1 MHFLYC
7 PVDCSCMLSVSPMP
21 FPDITIIVQYTQI
34 HRPVVYVM
42 CNLTI
47 VRVETTHRDEGS
59 SIFKLFL
66 EHIPVECMIGV
77 LKFSKLHCASMCVR

>member
-7 PVDCSCMLSVSPMP
+7 SVDCSCMLSVSPMP
-21 FPDITIIVQYTQI
+21 FLDINIVVQYTQI

-47 VRVETTHRDEGS
+47 VRVETTYRDEGS

-66 EHIPVECMIGV
+66 ERMPVECMIGV
-77 LKFSKLHCASMCVR
+77 

>member
-21 FPDITIIVQYTQI
+21 FLDINIVVQYTQI

-47 VRVETTHRDEGS
+47 VRVETTYRDEGS

-66 EHIPVECMIGV
+66 ERMPVECMIGV
-77 LKFSKLHCASMCVR
+77 

>member
-7 PVDCSCMLSVSPMP
+7 LVDCSCMLSVSPMP
-21 FPDITIIVQYTQI
+21 FLDINIVVQYTQI

-47 VRVETTHRDEGS
+47 VRVETTYRDEGS
-59 SIFKLFL
+59 SMFKLFL
-66 EHIPVECMIGV
+66 ERMPVECMIGV
-77 LKFSKLHCASMCVR
+77 

>member
-7 PVDCSCMLSVSPMP
+7 LVDCSCMLSVSSMP
-21 FPDITIIVQYTQI
+21 FLDINIVVQYTQI

-47 VRVETTHRDEGS
+47 VRVETTYRDEGS
-59 SIFKLFL
+59 SMFKLFL
-66 EHIPVECMIGV
+66 ERMPVECMIGV
-77 LKFSKLHCASMCVR
+77 

>member
-7 PVDCSCMLSVSPMP
+7 LVDCSCMLSVSPMP
-21 FPDITIIVQYTQI
+21 FLDINIVVQYTQI

-47 VRVETTHRDEGS
+47 VRVETTYRDEGS

-66 EHIPVECMIGV
+66 ERMPVECMIGV
-77 LKFSKLHCASMCVR
+77 